1 MMNIHRL
8 QETMRIH
15 KKAQLVYCESDFQE
29 TKRTQNKAQLV
40 YCESDFLHKW

>member
-1 MMNIHRL
+1 
-8 QETMRIH
+8 MRIH

-40 YCESDFLHKW
+40 YCESDFQHKW